1 MEPDLFPYMSLKN
14 RNLMRYN
21 KFPLS
26 VLYVRSITILATN
39 SREINF
45 LQCKSQFKF
54 LMSFNTS
61 WGIDTFSFHLKDYF
75 DY

>member
-54 LMSFNTS
+54 VFLHEL
-61 WGIDTFSFHLKDYF
+61 GD
-75 DY
+75 